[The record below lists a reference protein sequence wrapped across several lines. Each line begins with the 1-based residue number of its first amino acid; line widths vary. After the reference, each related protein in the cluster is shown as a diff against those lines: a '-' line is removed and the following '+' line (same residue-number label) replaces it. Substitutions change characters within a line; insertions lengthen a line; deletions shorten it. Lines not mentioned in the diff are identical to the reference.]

1 MVTHFRAFLLFK
13 YVKETFIK
21 SIETIV
27 PPPVDIL
34 QGLFL
39 YKKLH
44 KKKEEGIEVTD
55 QKYMLRAICLAKK
68 GEGWTNPNPM
78 VGAVIVK
85 DGRIIGEGYHKKC
98 GELHAERNAIA
109 SLMESAEGATIYVTL
124 EPCCHYG
131 KTPPCTEI
139 IIEQKI
145 KKVVIGSRD
154 PNPKVAG
161 KGAQILREAGIT
173 VVEDFMR
180 EECDRLNPVFFHY
193 ITTKTPYVV
202 MKYAMTLD
210 GKISTKTGA
219 SKWITGE
226 AARAEVQ
233 HMRHRYMGIM
243 VGIGTVLAVNP
254 MLNVRLEGL
263 KSPVRIVCDS
273 KLRIPLD
280 SQIVKSAETY
290 RTIVAYA
297 ENAEDK
303 EKKEDKIRIL
313 HTMGVETI
321 CCPDENHQI
330 DLKKLMKYLGDEGI
344 DSILLEGGGTLND
357 SALQSGIVKEVQAFI
372 APKIFGGMKSKTPV
386 EGIGINIPSEAV
398 KLECTEICQIGK
410 DIKITCHVCEKEQED
425 PCLQES

>member
-1 MVTHFRAFLLFK
+1 M
-13 YVKETFIK
+13 
-21 SIETIV
+21 
-27 PPPVDIL
+27 
-34 QGLFL
+34 
-39 YKKLH
+39 
-44 KKKEEGIEVTD
+44 TD
-55 QKYMLRAICLAKK
+55 QEYMLRAIQLAKK

-109 SLMESAEGATIYVTL
+109 SLTESAEGATIYVTL

-131 KTPPCTEI
+131 KTPPCTEA

-161 KGAQILREAGIT
+161 KGAQILRESGIT
-173 VVEDFMR
+173 VVQDFMR
-180 EECDRLNPVFFHY
+180 EECDCLNPVFFHY

-210 GKISTKTGA
+210 GKIATKTGA

-226 AARAEVQ
+226 PARQEVQ

-243 VGIGTVLAVNP
+243 AGIGTVLADDP
-254 MLNVRLEGL
+254 MLNVRVEGW

-273 KLRIPLD
+273 SLRIPLD
-280 SQIVKSAETY
+280 SQIVRSAKEY

-297 ENAEDK
+297 GQEENEEIT
-303 EKKEDKIRIL
+303 EKITEKIERL
-313 HTMGVETI
+313 HAKGVDTV
-321 CCPDENHQI
+321 CCPDEKDQI
-330 DLKKLMKYLGDEGI
+330 DLKKLMTYLGNEGI

-357 SALQSGIVKEVQAFI
+357 SALRAGIVKEVHCFI
-372 APKIFGGMKSKTPV
+372 APKLFGGKNSKTPV
-386 EGIGINIPSEAV
+386 QGIGIGLPSEAL
-398 KLECTEICQIGK
+398 KLKCTDICRIGEDIRIICQ
-410 DIKITCHVCEKEQED
+410 VCEKEQEGL
-425 PCLQES
+425 CLQES

>member
-1 MVTHFRAFLLFK
+1 M
-13 YVKETFIK
+13 
-21 SIETIV
+21 
-27 PPPVDIL
+27 
-34 QGLFL
+34 
-39 YKKLH
+39 
-44 KKKEEGIEVTD
+44 TD
-55 QKYMLRAICLAKK
+55 QEYMLRAIQLAKK

-109 SLMESAEGATIYVTL
+109 SLTESAEGATIYVTL

-131 KTPPCTEI
+131 KTPPCTEA

-161 KGAQILREAGIT
+161 KGAQILRESGIT
-173 VVEDFMR
+173 VVQDFMR
-180 EECDRLNPVFFHY
+180 EECDCLNPVFFHY

-210 GKISTKTGA
+210 GKIATKTGA

-226 AARAEVQ
+226 PARQEVQ

-243 VGIGTVLAVNP
+243 AGIGTVLADDP
-254 MLNVRLEGL
+254 MLNVRVEGW

-273 KLRIPLD
+273 SLRIPLD
-280 SQIVKSAETY
+280 SQIVRSAKEY
-290 RTIVAYA
+290 RTIVAYVGRE
-297 ENAEDK
+297 ENEEIT
-303 EKKEDKIRIL
+303 EKITKKIKQL
-313 HTMGVETI
+313 HAKGVDTV
-321 CCPDENHQI
+321 CCPDEKGQI
-330 DLKKLMKYLGDEGI
+330 DLKKLMTYLGNEGI

-357 SALQSGIVKEVQAFI
+357 SALRAGIVKEVHCFI
-372 APKIFGGMKSKTPV
+372 APKLFGGKNSKTPV
-386 EGIGINIPSEAV
+386 QGIGIGLPSEAL
-398 KLECTEICQIGK
+398 KLKCTDICRIGEDIRIICQ
-410 DIKITCHVCEKEQED
+410 VCEKEQEG

>member
-1 MVTHFRAFLLFK
+1 M
-13 YVKETFIK
+13 
-21 SIETIV
+21 
-27 PPPVDIL
+27 
-34 QGLFL
+34 
-39 YKKLH
+39 
-44 KKKEEGIEVTD
+44 TD
-55 QKYMLRAICLAKK
+55 QEYMLRAIQLAKK

-109 SLMESAEGATIYVTL
+109 SLTESAEGATIYVTL

-131 KTPPCTEI
+131 KTPPCTEA

-161 KGAQILREAGIT
+161 KGAQILRESGIT
-173 VVEDFMR
+173 VVRDFMR

-210 GKISTKTGA
+210 GKIATKTGA

-243 VGIGTVLAVNP
+243 AGIGTVIADDP
-254 MLNVRLEGL
+254 MLNVRVEGW
-263 KSPVRIVCDS
+263 KSPIRILCDS
-273 KLRIPLD
+273 GLRIPLD
-280 SQIVKSAETY
+280 GQIVKSAGKY

-297 ENAEDK
+297 DSKNTEAK
-303 EKKEDKIRIL
+303 RKRL
-313 HTMGVETI
+313 HEMGVETI
-321 CCPDENHQI
+321 WCPDENNQV
-330 DLKKLMKYLGDEGI
+330 DLKKLMKYLGEEGI

-357 SALQSGIVKEVQAFI
+357 SALRAGIVQEVQAFI
-372 APKIFGGMKSKTPV
+372 APKLFGGMNSKTPV
-386 EGIGINIPSEAV
+386 EGIGVRFPSEAV
-398 KLECTEICQIGK
+398 KLKCTDICQIGE
-410 DIKITCHVCEKEQED
+410 DIRITCQVCGKEQEES
-425 PCLQES
+425 CLQES